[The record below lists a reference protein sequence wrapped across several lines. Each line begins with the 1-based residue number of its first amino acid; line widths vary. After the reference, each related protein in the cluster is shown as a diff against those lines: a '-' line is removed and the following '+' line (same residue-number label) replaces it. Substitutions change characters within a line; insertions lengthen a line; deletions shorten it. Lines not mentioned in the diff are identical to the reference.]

1 MIPNNLLQHPM
12 SGKPTWLPG
21 YIPNKMPKGRP
32 IISDC
37 NSVSEKVAEYIDNHL
52 KFKASQH
59 PSYIKKTR
67 MISLT
72 R

>member
-1 MIPNNLLQHPM
+1 MLPKIH
-12 SGKPTWLPG
+12 KPPSEWI
-21 YIPNKMPKGRP
+21 IPNKMPKGIP

-52 KFKASQH
+52 KLRASQH
-59 PSYIKKTR
+59 PSYIKKTC